1 MTENEFDYKI
11 RMNDDCP
18 QGFCLLGVELDSE
31 GRPTDWTYADCN
43 QTLAEEG
50 GYIREEMLGKRFSE
64 LFAEGSRKG
73 LNYYYAAAYM
83 GTYQEFEDIS
93 EELGKYFHIEVF
105 PTDKAGFCFSIVHNI
120 KEKVFERLSQNQ
132 ELEQALKAEK
142 KDREILEKLCM
153 DFVATYYVDLESGF
167 YEMLHMNSVA
177 AVHKI
182 NWERYPKYQDF
193 IKSYTERYLYDED
206 RHEFADWLSAENLKK
221 LLSQSERV
229 SYCYK
234 SKPNPDQH
242 EFYEIQAIRVRRN
255 EKHFDILLGFRH
267 IDEILEKEKAIQ
279 DRLQKALDAANLRNE
294 IISSISKSY
303 HAIFRIDIEKN
314 FFEEISNDDETH
326 SLTGRSGNAQE
337 MGYNVC
343 DTKVEP
349 EYRPTL
355 REFMNISTLPERLKN
370 DDYVTA
376 EYKMCDGRWHR
387 MRYIVKKRD
396 ETGKVT
402 HVLCTIRSTT
412 DVKRRELDLHF
423 AAEAAKREAEMK
435 TRFLSTMSHDIR
447 TPLNGIIGMLNM
459 EEQYADDLE
468 MQKKIRSKA
477 MESAQYLVSL
487 VNDVLDMNKI
497 QSGELKMQEVN
508 FDLVESLQ
516 KTNQKYIE
524 KAAEKGIR
532 YKVIWDTDTILHPY
546 LLGSPVY
553 LERILGNIADN
564 AVKFSNPGSTIT
576 VWMDEEQTAE
586 DQLMLHFYCKDQGT
600 GMSEKTVKSAFDM
613 FTQGN
618 EDLSRTTY
626 AGSGLG
632 LAIAKQLAER
642 MGGDIELQSEL
653 GVGTTAITKLPFK
666 IGKPNTISVT
676 RDLENI
682 PIKGIRALVV
692 EDNELNMEIAKA
704 LLENAGLEVIG
715 ASDGQEAVEIFEKS
729 APGYFGVVYM
739 DIMMPRMN
747 GLDATR
753 SIRALPRM
761 DAKRIGIIA
770 MSANAFVE
778 DKIGSRLAGMDIHLS
793 KPLDEKSMIDALRQC
808 IARNEEFS

>member
-1 MTENEFDYKI
+1 MTANEFNWKI
-11 RMNDDCP
+11 QMNDNGSH
-18 QGFCLLGVELDSE
+18 GFCLIRLEFDSK
-31 GRPTDWTYADCN
+31 GKPTDWTFIDCN
-43 QTLAEEG
+43 QTLAEIEG
-50 GYIREEMLGKRFSE
+50 CTREELIGKRFYE
-64 LFAEGSRKG
+64 IFPDGNRKW
-73 LNYYYAAAYM
+73 LEHYYAAAYD
-83 GTYQEFEDIS
+83 GIYQEFEDIS
-93 EELGKYFHIEVF
+93 EEVGLYLHIEAV
-105 PTDKAGFCFSIVHNI
+105 PTDKKGFCFCILRNI
-120 KEKVFERLSQNQ
+120 KEEVFERNRRNQ

-153 DFVATYYVDLESGF
+153 DFVATYYIDLESGF
-167 YEMLHMNSVA
+167 YEMLHMNPVA
-177 AVHKI
+177 VIRKI
-182 NWERYPKYQDF
+182 NWERYPKYPDF
-193 IKSYTERYLYDED
+193 IKSYAARYLYDED
-206 RHEFADWLSAENLKK
+206 RHEFEDWLSAENLKK

-242 EFYEIQAIRVRRN
+242 EFYDVQAIRVRWD

-267 IDEILEKEKAIQ
+267 IDEILEKEKAEQ
-279 DRLQKALDAANLRNE
+279 NRLQKALDAANLRNE

-337 MGYNVC
+337 MGHNVC

-468 MQKKIRSKA
+468 MQKKLRSRA

-524 KAAEKGIR
+524 KAAEKGIQ

-546 LLGSPVY
+546 LLGSPVC
-553 LERILGNIADN
+553 LERILGNVADN
-564 AVKFSNPGSTIT
+564 AVKFSTPGSTVT
-576 VWMDEEQTAE
+576 VWMNEEQTAE
-586 DQLMLHFYCKDQGT
+586 DQLMLRFYCKDEGI
-600 GMSEKTVKSAFDM
+600 GMSEETVKSAFDM
-613 FTQGN
+613 FTQGST
-618 EDLSRTTY
+618 DSSRTTY

-692 EDNELNMEIAKA
+692 EDNELNMEIARA
-704 LLENAGLEVIG
+704 LLENNGLEVTCV
-715 ASDGQEAVEIFEKS
+715 ADGQEAVEIFEKS
-729 APGYFGVVYM
+729 APGYFGVIYM

-753 SIRALPRM
+753 AIRALPRT

-808 IARNEEFS
+808 IARNEEFA

>member
-1 MTENEFDYKI
+1 
-11 RMNDDCP
+11 MNDDCP

-31 GRPTDWTYADCN
+31 GRPTDWIYADCN

-532 YKVIWDTDTILHPY
+532 YKVI
-546 LLGSPVY
+546 
-553 LERILGNIADN
+553 
-564 AVKFSNPGSTIT
+564 
-576 VWMDEEQTAE
+576 
-586 DQLMLHFYCKDQGT
+586 
-600 GMSEKTVKSAFDM
+600 
-613 FTQGN
+613 
-618 EDLSRTTY
+618 
-626 AGSGLG
+626 
-632 LAIAKQLAER
+632 
-642 MGGDIELQSEL
+642 
-653 GVGTTAITKLPFK
+653 
-666 IGKPNTISVT
+666 
-676 RDLENI
+676 
-682 PIKGIRALVV
+682 
-692 EDNELNMEIAKA
+692 
-704 LLENAGLEVIG
+704 
-715 ASDGQEAVEIFEKS
+715 
-729 APGYFGVVYM
+729 
-739 DIMMPRMN
+739 
-747 GLDATR
+747 
-753 SIRALPRM
+753 
-761 DAKRIGIIA
+761 
-770 MSANAFVE
+770 
-778 DKIGSRLAGMDIHLS
+778 
-793 KPLDEKSMIDALRQC
+793 
-808 IARNEEFS
+808 